1 MFDPWAWV
9 IELNID
15 VHLIPLERL
24 SGCTDGTT
32 IWLDTR
38 LTTTERRCTLT
49 HELVHLSRGHEGHQP
64 PTVEESVRAETARL
78 LLPWAHV
85 ADHAH
90 TQVSVYDLAHELGV
104 TPRTLGD
111 RIRSRARRNG
121 SCCRGTGVNRG
132 LLRRRR
138 RRPRRGGRR
147 CLMWF

>member
-9 IELNID
+9 IELGID

-78 LLPWAHV
+78 LLPWAHI

-90 TQVSVYDLAHELGV
+90 AQVSVYDLAHELGV

-111 RIRSRARRNG
+111 RIRYASAEERFVLQG
-121 SCCRGTGVNRG
+121 H
-132 LLRRRR
+132 
-138 RRPRRGGRR
+138 GG
-147 CLMWF
+147 